1 MARDRAMGV
10 WLGIWGD
17 MARDMGGYG
26 GMARDRVMGV
36 GLLGLG
42 IGLWG

>member
-26 GMARDRVMGV
+26 GMARDRAMGV
-36 GLLGLG
+36 WLG
-42 IGLWG
+42 IWGYG